1 MCMKTTTEIICHQS
15 AGQSC
20 GRRVV
25 AAVLMLLACARLLHS
40 EWVIEVGDLL
50 QLNNFRVAA
59 DTERM
64 MITMILDGIG

>member
-1 MCMKTTTEIICHQS
+1 
-15 AGQSC
+15 
-20 GRRVV
+20 
-25 AAVLMLLACARLLHS
+25 MLLACARLLHS